1 MFMHLFVQ
9 LRIQTVQQPLAPRQ
23 HVPPGCLEIFRVPWI
38 GDIAGIIGK
47 IHQEMDFVGKV
58 AAADPVHI
66 PQIGFVHPDQ
76 QVVFLVVAVDEL
88 PGCVA
93 AAGDPML
100 GQLAACRR
108 IDWVPNFLSAG
119 SCRCDLELRRQSSFF
134 HQVLHDELGH
144 WAPAN
149 IAVTH
154 EEDLFHRSD
163 SPP

>member
-9 LRIQTVQQPLAPRQ
+9 LRIQAAQQPLAPSQ

-38 GDIAGIIGK
+38 CDFAGMIGI

-58 AAADPVHI
+58 VAADPVHI

-100 GQLAACRR
+100 GKLAACRR
-108 IDWVPNFLSAG
+108 IDWVPNFLSDG
-119 SCRCDLELRRQSSFF
+119 SRRCNLELRRQPSFF
-134 HQVLHDELGH
+134 QQVLHDELGH

-154 EEDLFHRSD
+154 EEDLFHQSD

>member
-1 MFMHLFVQ
+1 MFMHSFVQ
-9 LRIQTVQQPLAPRQ
+9 LRIQTVQQPLAPSQ
-23 HVPPGCLEIFRVPWI
+23 HVPPGRLEIFRVPWI
-38 GDIAGIIGK
+38 GDIAGMIGI

-76 QVVFLVVAVDEL
+76 LVVFLVVAVDEL

-108 IDWVPNFLSAG
+108 IDWVPDLLPAG
-119 SCRCDLELRRQSSFF
+119 SRRCDLELRFQPSFF
-134 HQVLHDELGH
+134 HQVLHNELGH

-149 IAVTH
+149 IPVTH